1 MTAGMCYPSCAGSAI
16 GFNVGSAK
24 SCELKREGLL
34 LQGRPS
40 PEQADSGN
48 AVKRVARAARLSFAR
63 FNSRMLSDLAPDGW
77 FMDRIFLERVG
88 SRFRIAPKEKKMKR
102 NLLLWLG
109 LSAFAVMPVFALDPV
124 GASGK
129 IHGHVT
135 NPTGAPQNGGTV
147 SLSTVSLTEGEHA
160 PAAITFTVGQDGDYS
175 GQAPQG
181 YYDVSYRDVNTPAGK
196 IVDLIRGVK
205 ITAGQDV
212 VADIDMSR
220 AAFIAKLPADQRK
233 ALEDLKKQNSS
244 AIEANKTIGS
254 INADLKVATQDIK
267 DAEAARTQAATELG
281 ASASI
286 DAINAKVE
294 EIKTAKYTEIVT
306 LMTKDTAAMSDQS
319 ILWTDLG
326 RGELGLKNY
335 DDAETHFK
343 KAVTVETA
351 SKKPK
356 QDLIAVSDAGLGEV
370 YARQGK
376 ITEATAAYDDAVKA
390 DPSRAGL
397 NLRNE
402 AIIYFQLG
410 NAAAQIAAADK
421 AIAVDPTAPIP
432 YYIKGQGLIQSAT
445 VDAKTQRIVLPPGC
459 EEAYKKYLELA
470 PKGQYA
476 AEVQSILDQAAKPIS
491 VNKRGR

>member
-1 MTAGMCYPSCAGSAI
+1 
-16 GFNVGSAK
+16 
-24 SCELKREGLL
+24 
-34 LQGRPS
+34 
-40 PEQADSGN
+40 
-48 AVKRVARAARLSFAR
+48 
-63 FNSRMLSDLAPDGW
+63 
-77 FMDRIFLERVG
+77 
-88 SRFRIAPKEKKMKR
+88 
-102 NLLLWLG
+102 
-109 LSAFAVMPVFALDPV
+109 
-124 GASGK
+124 
-129 IHGHVT
+129 
-135 NPTGAPQNGGTV
+135 
-147 SLSTVSLTEGEHA
+147 
-160 PAAITFTVGQDGDYS
+160 
-175 GQAPQG
+175 
-181 YYDVSYRDVNTPAGK
+181 VSYRDVNTPAGK

-376 ITEATAAYDDAVKA
+376 IPEATAAYDDAVKA